1 MMNQSF
7 DGTDYYKSKTED
19 LIC

>member
-1 MMNQSF
+1 MNQSF